1 MDQSPAKRTEEDSL
15 VADPSENNSGNR
27 VVLSLAWDDLEVGK
41 LIGSGSFAFVYQ
53 IKPLSPALLDQGASL
68 VEEDEYYE
76 NADLSSHTFCSE
88 RSLPVHENERFV
100 LKTLNQELVDNQ
112 NASERKVKCAI
123 EGLQFEADLLSKLP
137 RHENVIILVGL
148 SSISVQEPTQ
158 GFLILERLIETL
170 DMRLK
175 RWKNRKM
182 IEKKGRSL
190 LDRFARQAGDPE
202 QRSRIAHIGLG
213 IAKAMTFLHSHSVLY
228 RDLKPDNIGFD
239 CHGRVKV
246 FDFGLARLLDRRE
259 DKDGERRRLTFQ
271 VGSLRYMSPECAK
284 GEEYSFSTDVHS
296 FAVLLWE
303 VITLETAFSKVR
315 NAHQLSKMV
324 FFGHQR
330 PSLKLVQSREIRKLL
345 QASWDPKPELRPT
358 FTPIVSHLCSQVN
371 NVKNN

>member
-1 MDQSPAKRTEEDSL
+1 MA
-15 VADPSENNSGNR
+15 ADPSSENISSGNQAI
-27 VVLSLAWDDLEVGK
+27 LSLTWDDLEVGK

-53 IKPLSPALLDQGASL
+53 MKPLSPALLTQGVSL

-76 NADLSSHTFCSE
+76 NADFSSHTFCSE
-88 RSLPVHENERFV
+88 RSLPVHENKRFA
-100 LKTLNQELVDNQ
+100 LKTLNQELVGNK

-123 EGLQFEADLLSKLP
+123 NGLQFEADLLSKLP
-137 RHENVIILVGL
+137 RHENVITLVGL
-148 SSISVQEPTQ
+148 SSVSVQEPTQ
-158 GFLILERLIETL
+158 GFLILERLTETL
-170 DMRLK
+170 DRRLK
-175 RWKNRKM
+175 CWKNRKM
-182 IEKKGRSL
+182 IEKKGKSL
-190 LDRFARQAGDPE
+190 LDRFARQAEDPE
-202 QRSRIAHIGLG
+202 QRSRTAHIGLG

-246 FDFGLARLLDRRE
+246 FDFGLARRLDGGK
-259 DKDGERRRLTFQ
+259 DKNGEKRRLTLQ

-303 VITLETAFSKVR
+303 VITLKTAFSKAG

-330 PSLKLVQSREIRKLL
+330 PSLKLVHSSEIRKLL
-345 QASWDPKPELRPT
+345 QASWDPKPELRPS
-358 FTPIVSHLCSQVN
+358 FTPIVHHLRTQVN